1 MGRGTGREERI
12 FVLDKRTKPRPRG
25 NLAIYRTRLAFR
37 IDANFLHLSRNS
49 PLERF
54 AVQRSPRYDPS
65 LSFNF
70 LSFSSHPPDHLI
82 MNPSVSSATRC
93 FTSCSLIDRLAFII
107 HRVSTVALPRGIPS
121 LDAVGFLRIAYV
133 QHTRAHPSAGVTL
146 QCNADWLEAK
156 FHRKVTTVMNN
167 R

>member
-1 MGRGTGREERI
+1 
-12 FVLDKRTKPRPRG
+12 
-25 NLAIYRTRLAFR
+25 
-37 IDANFLHLSRNS
+37 
-49 PLERF
+49 
-54 AVQRSPRYDPS
+54 
-65 LSFNF
+65 
-70 LSFSSHPPDHLI
+70 
-82 MNPSVSSATRC
+82 MNPLVSATRC

-121 LDAVGFLRIAYV
+121 LDAVGFLRIAYGQRV
-133 QHTRAHPSAGVTL
+133 HPSAGVTL

>member
-37 IDANFLHLSRNS
+37 IDANFLHRNS
-49 PLERF
+49 SLERF

-107 HRVSTVALPRGIPS
+107 HRVSTVALPRSIPS
-121 LDAVGFLRIAYV
+121 LDAVGFLRIAYIHARTPPPV
-133 QHTRAHPSAGVTL
+133 
-146 QCNADWLEAK
+146 
-156 FHRKVTTVMNN
+156 
-167 R
+167 

>member
-37 IDANFLHLSRNS
+37 IDANFLHRNS
-49 PLERF
+49 SLERF

-65 LSFNF
+65 FSFNF

-107 HRVSTVALPRGIPS
+107 HRVSTVALPRSIPS
-121 LDAVGFLRIAYV
+121 LDAVGFLRIAYIHARTPPPV
-133 QHTRAHPSAGVTL
+133 
-146 QCNADWLEAK
+146 
-156 FHRKVTTVMNN
+156 
-167 R
+167 